1 MAEKDKRGARIM
13 NTKQA
18 QKFVWQTSAL
28 LADES
33 NYESKL
39 MPKFEQLQNH
49 LEQRALQKEELEKQ
63 YNELWKTGL
72 MLESQISRLRHML
85 DVDGKEEDKS

>member
-1 MAEKDKRGARIM
+1 M

-18 QKFVWQTSAL
+18 QKFVWQVSAL

-39 MPKFEQLQNH
+39 MPKFEQLKDH
-49 LEQRALQKEELEKQ
+49 LEKRALQKEELEKQ

-85 DVDGKEEDKS
+85 DVDGKEERES

>member
-1 MAEKDKRGARIM
+1 M

-18 QKFVWQTSAL
+18 QKFVWQVSAL

-39 MPKFEQLQNH
+39 MPKFEQLKDH
-49 LEQRALQKEELEKQ
+49 LEKRALQKEELEKQ

-72 MLESQISRLRHML
+72 MLESQICRLRHML
-85 DVDGKEEDKS
+85 DVDGKEDHES

>member
-1 MAEKDKRGARIM
+1 M

-18 QKFVWQTSAL
+18 QWFVWQVSAL

-39 MPKFEQLQNH
+39 MPKFEQLQDH
-49 LEQRALQKEELEKQ
+49 LEKRALQKEELEKQ

-72 MLESQISRLRHML
+72 MLESEISRLRHML
-85 DVDGKEEDKS
+85 DVNGKKEVES

>member
-1 MAEKDKRGARIM
+1 M

>member
-1 MAEKDKRGARIM
+1 M

-18 QKFVWQTSAL
+18 QKFVWQVSAL

-39 MPKFEQLQNH
+39 MPKFEQLKDH
-49 LEQRALQKEELEKQ
+49 LEKRALQKEELEKQ

-85 DVDGKEEDKS
+85 DVDGKEEDES

>member
-1 MAEKDKRGARIM
+1 M

-18 QKFVWQTSAL
+18 QNFVWQVAAL
-28 LADES
+28 LSDES

-39 MPKFEQLQNH
+39 KPKFEALKDH
-49 LEQRALQKEELEKQ
+49 LAKRALQKEELEKQ

-72 MLESQISRLRHML
+72 MLESQICRLRHML
-85 DVDGKEEDKS
+85 DVDGKEECGS

>member
-1 MAEKDKRGARIM
+1 M

-18 QKFVWQTSAL
+18 QKFVWQISAL

-39 MPKFEQLQNH
+39 MPKFEQLKDH
-49 LEQRALQKEELEKQ
+49 LEKRALQKEELEKQ

-85 DVDGKEEDKS
+85 DVDGKEEDES